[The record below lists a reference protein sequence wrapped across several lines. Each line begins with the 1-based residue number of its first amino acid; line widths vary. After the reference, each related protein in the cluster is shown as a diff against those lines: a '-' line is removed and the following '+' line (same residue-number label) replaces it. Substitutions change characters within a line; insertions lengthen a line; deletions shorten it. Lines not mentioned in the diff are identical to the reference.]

1 MDDTFESLHIF
12 LSLTAGNL
20 TYQGMFG
27 KSGQWPWERNLSQ
40 PQGSLQMENQRDS
53 LEDTR
58 PSERGLG
65 LKSSGKNSSKRKNRH
80 DDLDLGAQ
88 VRTLERT
95 GILDR
100 TSQPLVSDSSV
111 STHLGPIE
119 NEHGPLGSSTG
130 HRKRGESQSLYSAPY
145 VPEVTGHH

>member
-27 KSGQWPWERNLSQ
+27 KSRQWPWERNLSQ
-40 PQGSLQMENQRDS
+40 PQGSLQMENQRGS
-53 LEDTR
+53 LEYTR

-80 DDLDLGAQ
+80 DDLDLG
-88 VRTLERT
+88 
-95 GILDR
+95 
-100 TSQPLVSDSSV
+100 S
-111 STHLGPIE
+111 
-119 NEHGPLGSSTG
+119 
-130 HRKRGESQSLYSAPY
+130 
-145 VPEVTGHH
+145 